1 MMKWEE
7 TLKEWIRKNA
17 LLFGYLAV
25 ALLGVFLRWSYLPML
40 SADLK
45 WMNASW
51 FAAIKAGGMGSVL
64 DPQLQ
69 YTYSPLH
76 LYVWTLAARLFGSF
90 NTHLVLKG
98 VSFAMEAVLIA
109 ACFGVILRLTKHSLY
124 RFIGFAMLCLNPV
137 LLWNVAG
144 WGQTDAGFAGMCMLS
159 VLLLME
165 EKPQWGLA
173 ALGVA
178 LAWKLQAIFILPL
191 FMYAWFQSPKKFSI
205 LWFLLVPAIWVG
217 SGVPM
222 VLVGASPLYAAE
234 IYFGQTGMYTQI
246 TYNYPNLYAIMG
258 EAVGQE
264 AMYDGM
270 FSRTG
275 MVMLIALLGG
285 MAVWLMQRRM
295 VLREKSTWVLLGA
308 WCVITCVFFLP
319 RMHERYAIVGELLL
333 LCWAVWLAKPRGMV
347 YVIWSVIPVLS
358 AYAEYLLKE
367 PFFPLQLGGVMN
379 LVLVAALTWET
390 VQALQKDN
398 SAVQTV

>member
-7 TLKEWIRKNA
+7 TLKEWLRKNA

-25 ALLGVFLRWSYLPML
+25 AVLGLFLRWSYLPML

-45 WMNASW
+45 FMNASW
-51 FAAIKAGGMGSVL
+51 FDAIKTGGMGAVL

-76 LYVWTLAARLFGSF
+76 LYVWTLAAKLFGAF

-109 ACFGVILRLTKHSLY
+109 ACFGVILRLTQNRLY
-124 RFIGFAMLCLNPV
+124 RFLGFALLCINPV
-137 LLWNVAG
+137 LVWNVAG
-144 WGQTDAGFAGMCMLS
+144 WGQTDAGFAGMCVLA

-165 EKPQWGLA
+165 EKPEWGLA
-173 ALGVA
+173 ALGIA

-205 LWFLLVPAIWVG
+205 FWFLLVPAIWIG
-217 SGVPM
+217 SGIPM

-234 IYFGQTGMYTQI
+234 IYFGQTSLYTQV

-258 EAVGQE
+258 TTIGQK
-264 AMYDGM
+264 ALFDDM

-275 MVMLIALLGG
+275 IVMVIALLGAL
-285 MAVWLMQRRM
+285 AVWMMHRRIP
-295 VLREKSTWVLLGA
+295 LREKSTVVLLGA
-308 WCVITCVFFLP
+308 WCVMICVFFLP

-333 LCWAVWLAKPRGMV
+333 LCWAVWLAKPRGFV
-347 YVIWSVIPVLS
+347 YVVWSVIPVLS
-358 AYAEYLLKE
+358 AYAEYLMKE
-367 PFFPLQLGGVMN
+367 PFFPLQIGGAMN
-379 LVLVAALTWET
+379 LVLVAALTWEMVT
-390 VQALQKDN
+390 ALQKEA
-398 SAVQTV
+398 AVPDVN